1 MPTTLRVRFH
11 ELDPYG
17 HVNHAV
23 YLSYLEVAR
32 IDHLAARGID
42 LLELTAR
49 TGAQLVVVG
58 IEVDYLAPAAARD
71 ELTVTC
77 RLHERR
83 RASARF
89 DQEIRRGGTVLVRAR
104 VRTAT
109 IDPAGRPMALP
120 AELLAALDA
129 LEGP

>member
-23 YLSYLEVAR
+23 YLTYLEVAR

-42 LLELTAR
+42 LLELAGR
-49 TGAQLVVVG
+49 TGAQLVVAG
-58 IEVDYLAPAAARD
+58 IEVDYLAPAGAGD
-71 ELTVTC
+71 ELAVTC

-83 RASARF
+83 RVSARF
-89 DQEIRRGGTVLVRAR
+89 TQEIHRDGEVLVRAR

-109 IDPAGRPMALP
+109 IDASGRPAALP
-120 AELLAALDA
+120 AELLAALD
-129 LEGP
+129 GPGDP